1 MATERLT
8 VVRVPGN
15 GAEDVLIGPKGHVW
29 TATED
34 GSVFRLTPDGH
45 LVERVAT
52 TGGRPLGLELLGDGR
67 ILVCDGDR
75 GLLAVDPGSGS
86 VEVLTSHVDGQPLR
100 FCNNA
105 AVHTDGRIFF
115 TDTSS
120 VYSVH
125 QWKNDLVEATRS
137 GRLLVRHTDGSV
149 DVVLSGLEFANGVAL
164 SADESYVAVAETG
177 ARTVVRHWLTGR
189 HAGTHD
195 YLAEDLPGYPDNM
208 SRGTDGLIWV
218 AIASPLR
225 PGRRAAQGRAR
236 CRCGAGRSKLPPWAQ
251 PKPKRTARVMAFDD
265 DGQVVHDRMP
275 STPPTSTWQPASASI
290 TAGSGSAASSK
301 PAVAWFDV

>member
-67 ILVCDGDR
+67 ILICDADR
-75 GLLAVDPGSGS
+75 GLLALDPSAGA
-86 VEVLTSHVDGQPLR
+86 VEVLTSHDDGKPMR

-105 AVHTDGRIFF
+105 AVAGDGRIFF
-115 TDTSS
+115 TDTSAH
-120 VYSVH
+120 YTVH
-125 QWKNDLVEATRS
+125 EWKFDIIEATRT

-149 DVVLSGLEFANGVAL
+149 ETLLTGLEFANGVAL

-218 AIASPLR
+218 AIASPMDPVVERIKAGPMALR
-225 PGRRAAQGRAR
+225 R
-236 CRCGAGRSKLPPWAQ
+236 GAMKLPPWAQ

-265 DGQVVHDRMP
+265 DGQVVHDHAFDATHFHMATGVREHHGRV
-275 STPPTSTWQPASASI
+275 WL
-290 TAGSGSAASSK
+290 GSLVE
-301 PAVAWFDV
+301 PAVAWFDI

>member
-34 GSVFRLTPDGH
+34 GSVFQLTPDGR

-52 TGGRPLGLELLGDGR
+52 TGGRPLGLEFLGDGR
-67 ILVCDGDR
+67 VLVCDADR
-75 GLLAVDPGSGS
+75 GLLAVDPNAGS
-86 VEVLTSHVDGQPLR
+86 VEVLTSHVGGTPMR

-105 AVHTDGRIFF
+105 SVASDGRIFF
-115 TDTSS
+115 TDTSAH
-120 VYSVH
+120 YTVH
-125 QWKNDLVEATRS
+125 EWKFDLIEATRT

-149 DVVLSGLEFANGVAL
+149 ETLLTGLEFANGVAL

-218 AIASPLR
+218 AIASPVDPVVERLKSG
-225 PGRRAAQGRAR
+225 PVAFRR
-236 CRCGAGRSKLPPWAQ
+236 GAMKLPTWAQ

-265 DGQVVHDRMP
+265 DGQVVYDYAFDATHFHMATGVREHHGRV
-275 STPPTSTWQPASASI
+275 WL
-290 TAGSGSAASSK
+290 GSLVE
-301 PAVAWFDV
+301 PAVAWFDI

>member
-15 GAEDVLIGPKGHVW
+15 GAEDVLIGPKGHIW

-34 GSVFRLTPDGH
+34 GSIFRLTPDGH

-67 ILVCDGDR
+67 ILVCDADR
-75 GLLAVDPGSGS
+75 GLLAVDPSVGE
-86 VEVLTSHVDGQPLR
+86 VEVLTSRVDGKPMR

-105 AVHTDGRIFF
+105 AVAGDGRIFF
-115 TDTSS
+115 TDTSAH
-120 VYSVH
+120 YTVH
-125 QWKNDLVEATRS
+125 EWKFDIIEATRT

-149 DVVLSGLEFANGVAL
+149 ETLLTGLEFANGVAL

-189 HAGTHD
+189 QAGTHD

-208 SRGTDGLIWV
+208 SQGTDGLIWV
-218 AIASPLR
+218 AIASPMDPVVERLKSGPMALR
-225 PGRRAAQGRAR
+225 R
-236 CRCGAGRSKLPPWAQ
+236 GAMKLPLWAQ

-265 DGQVVHDRMP
+265 DGQVVQDHAFDATHFHMATGVREHHGRVWLG
-275 STPPTSTWQPASASI
+275 SLVEPAI
-290 TAGSGSAASSK
+290 
-301 PAVAWFDV
+301 AWFDV